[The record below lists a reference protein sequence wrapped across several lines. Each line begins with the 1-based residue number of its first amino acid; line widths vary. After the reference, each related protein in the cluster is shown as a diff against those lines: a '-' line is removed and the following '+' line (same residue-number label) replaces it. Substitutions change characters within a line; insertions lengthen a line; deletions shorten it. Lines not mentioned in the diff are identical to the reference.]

1 MINPRALFIGRALAR
16 EMGRHNIA
24 ELLKGVC
31 MGREVRMVPADWQPP
46 KIHTWRLPGPQW
58 VEVYRPQLDG
68 GLYCGDVDEW
78 DAECAKWKAGA
89 RPDDLLPGE
98 AEMTYEQFAG
108 QRPHRDDYMPDWPDE
123 QRTHYM
129 MYENTSE
136 GTPISPAFPTVEEL
150 ARWLAD
156 NGASWFGH
164 DTASYETWIAEI
176 RLQLTAESPS
186 RPDTPHTAQD
196 APQPPP

>member
-1 MINPRALFIGRALAR
+1 
-16 EMGRHNIA
+16 
-24 ELLKGVC
+24 

-46 KIHTWRLPGPQW
+46 KVYAWRLPGPQW
-58 VEVYRPQLDG
+58 VEMFRPQHE
-68 GLYCGDVDEW
+68 CGYDADVSEW

-89 RPDDLLPGE
+89 RPDDLLPGQ

-129 MYENTSE
+129 MYENTSD
-136 GTPISPAFPTVEEL
+136 GTPISPAFPTMEEL

-156 NGASWFGH
+156 NGASWFGRN
-164 DTASYETWIAEI
+164 TASYDDWLEQI
-176 RLQLTAESPS
+176 RLQFTAESPLQ
-186 RPDTPHTAQD
+186 PDTPHTAQD
-196 APQPPP
+196 APQPPQ